1 MEFPLGQL
9 HKLVAHFFDLNK
21 AVNRK
26 GLTMKKPIIL
36 LLLLFCTAGFCN
48 NPQENQPL
56 EDRTK
61 NIALQ
66 RLADL
71 LIKKEYTTN
80 LKMDYFLKIQAGL
93 NLSNR
98 RIFDELLQE
107 IEPEKRA
114 QAIKMYE
121 RLEIRMNE
129 ELHRKISE
137 EMDLHGI
144 LRQIN
149 MDVYGK
155 NYSTAEIIGLINFY
169 SSELGQK
176 FLAVSQSMIEE
187 TEQKNAEIM
196 YPLSMR
202 ITEDIVDGLQKG
214 IMEIIKNLSSDS

>member
-1 MEFPLGQL
+1 L
-9 HKLVAHFFDLNK
+9 
-21 AVNRK
+21 
-26 GLTMKKPIIL
+26 
-36 LLLLFCTAGFCN
+36 AGFCDE
-48 NPQENQPL
+48 PQKESRAL

-66 RLADL
+66 RLVDL
-71 LIKKEYTTN
+71 LIKREYTTN

-114 QAIKMYE
+114 EAIKMYE
-121 RLEIRMNE
+121 KLEARMNE

-144 LRQIN
+144 IRQIN
-149 MDVYGK
+149 MDVYSK
-155 NYSTAEIIGLINFY
+155 HYNTAEIIGLINFY

-176 FLAVSQSMIEE
+176 FLTVSQSMIEE

-214 IMEIIKNLSSDS
+214 IMKIIKNLSSDS